1 DFTRVDHIWDYLQD
15 EHLFRWLAATAVY
28 PQRLWPVTIAI
39 GQALRPTGLELNYE
53 HLYKLSRIPWF
64 QESEMPEELRR
75 ELLT

>member
-1 DFTRVDHIWDYLQD
+1 
-15 EHLFRWLAATAVY
+15 

-75 ELLT
+75 ELLTYLDPETERLARQAV